1 MTKEKLGR
9 PLGKEV
15 QQARVAQSYL
25 RLVLRQL
32 ARNRGAM
39 AGCGVLLILIVLA
52 LAGPWVAPYD
62 YAEAAGGS
70 LEPPGNEH
78 WMGTDLYGRDIFSR
92 VIYGTRYSLAVG
104 LVAVGIGMTFGLV
117 LGLAAGYYGG
127 LIDRIAVMAID
138 AMLALPGIL
147 LAMAIIAVLGPGILK
162 VMIAVGVASIPRYAR
177 LVRASVLTTRE
188 ETYVESARAVGVS
201 NIRVIGR
208 HVLPNV
214 IGPVFVYAT
223 LNMPTAVLSAA
234 GLSFLGLGAQ
244 PPTPEWG
251 LMVSEGRKLLQVAWW
266 ISTFPGLAIMFTVLG
281 LNLLGDGLRDAID
294 PRLRD

>member
-9 PLGKEV
+9 PLGEEV

-39 AGCGVLLILIVLA
+39 VGCGVLLILIVLA
-52 LAGPWVAPYD
+52 IVGPWVAPYD

-70 LEPPGNEH
+70 LKPPGNEH

-127 LIDRIAVMAID
+127 LIDRIGIMAID

-177 LVRASVLTTRE
+177 LVRASVLTVRE

-201 NIRVIGR
+201 NARVIGR

-223 LNMPTAVLSAA
+223 LNMPTAILSAA